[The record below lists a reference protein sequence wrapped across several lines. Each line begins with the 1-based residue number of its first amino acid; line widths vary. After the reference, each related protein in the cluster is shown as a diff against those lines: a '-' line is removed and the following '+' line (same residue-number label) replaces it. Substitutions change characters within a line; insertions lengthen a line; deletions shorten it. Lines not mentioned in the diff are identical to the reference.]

1 MSRPPLSVCV
11 YCASSATEERTL
23 TLAAELGTAIGA
35 RGWRLVSGGGSVS
48 MMGAVTAAA
57 RAAGGTTLGVIPASL
72 RDREV
77 ADADSTELVV
87 VDTMR
92 ERKRVMDEASD
103 AFVILPGGIGT
114 LEEFFEMWTSKV
126 LGFHDRPVVLCDPDG
141 FYEPLLSWL
150 QVLRARGYVKAE
162 ALSQL
167 AVRTSVEDALAAC
180 APPAAAPAA
189 DVIQPGERTR

>member
-11 YCASSATEERTL
+11 YCASSAAEERTL

-77 ADADSTELVV
+77 ADVDSTELVV

-150 QVLRARGYVKAE
+150 QVLRERGYVKAE

-180 APPAAAPAA
+180 APPDAAPAP
-189 DVIQPGERTR
+189 DVIQPGEPTR